1 MNIDQVKEEVY
12 GKDKY
17 LFPSIK
23 AQAIA
28 DVVKVDYVV
37 PGCPMDNQELKRVL
51 SAILTG
57 KQPFIPDYAVCV
69 ECKARENECLYD
81 YGTVC
86 MGPVTRAGCGA
97 ACPSNGHYCFGCRG
111 VVPDLNKNAARDV
124 MEKYKLSMHQI
135 RNRFAMFNSNYVEL
149 EEKRDE

>member
-1 MNIDQVKEEVY
+1 
-12 GKDKY
+12 
-17 LFPSIK
+17 
-23 AQAIA
+23 
-28 DVVKVDYVV
+28 
-37 PGCPMDNQELKRVL
+37 MDNQEFKRVL
-51 SAILTG
+51 TAILAGT
-57 KQPFIPDYAVCV
+57 QPHIPEHAVCV

-111 VVPDLNKNAARDV
+111 VVPDLNANAARDV

-135 RNRFAMFNSNYVEL
+135 RNRFAMFNANYVEIQ
-149 EEKRDE
+149 EQQNE